1 MRVVLISTY
10 ELGRQPF
17 GLASPSAWLSQ
28 AGAEVTCLDLAVERL
43 DEGAIRAADLV
54 AFYLPMH
61 TATRLVVPLIE
72 RVRRLNEG
80 AHLACYG
87 LYAPMNEIYLRGLGV
102 DTILGGEYEAGLT
115 SLVTRLMANGST
127 PRAAVQPEPTISLA
141 RQQFMTPQRAGLPP
155 LSQYAQL
162 DMGENQKRIVGY
174 TEASRGCK
182 HECRH
187 CPIVPVYEGMFRVV
201 QKNVVLEDIRQQV
214 RAGAEHITFGDPDFF
229 NGIGH
234 ALPIVRS
241 LHAEF
246 PQLTY
251 DVTIKIEHLLRH
263 AEHLSTLRDTG
274 CLFVTSALE
283 SIDEQVL
290 VRLDKG
296 HTQADIVQVVRQFEE
311 VGLTLNPTLVSF
323 TPWTT
328 LDGYRQLLAFLDE
341 YGLVEKM
348 GSIHLAI
355 RLLIPAGSKLLELP
369 EVQSLVGPFDEQLLI
384 YPWQNS
390 DPSVDQLH
398 QEVLALVEAGVARG
412 EERREVFNQVAALV
426 GLPIRE
432 ANGRRPHARIPH
444 LTEPWYCCAE
454 PTEEQLA
461 PLYGERI
468 KKRSGQLVG
477 TPVPEI

>member
-1 MRVVLISTY
+1 MHVVLISTY

-17 GLASPSAWLSQ
+17 GLASPAAWLNQ
-28 AGAEVTCLDLAVERL
+28 AGAEVTCLDLAVQQL
-43 DEGAIRAADLV
+43 DEEAIRAADLV
-54 AFYLPMH
+54 AFYIPMH

-72 RVRRLNEG
+72 RVRRLNRG

-87 LYAPMNEIYLRGLGV
+87 LYAPMNEIYLRRLGL
-102 DTILGGEYEAGLT
+102 DTILGGEYESGLT
-115 SLVTRLMANGST
+115 ALVKRLSANGSVPHT
-127 PRAAVQPEPTISLA
+127 AGQPEPTVSLA
-141 RQQFMTPQRAGLPP
+141 RQMFITPQRSGLPP

-162 DMGENQKRIVGY
+162 NMGDNQSRIVGY

-182 HECRH
+182 HKCRH
-187 CPIVPVYEGMFRVV
+187 CPVVPVYEGLFRVV
-201 QKNVVLEDIRQQV
+201 QHDVVLEDIRQQV
-214 RAGAEHITFGDPDFF
+214 QAGAEHITFGDPDFF

-263 AEHLSTLRDTG
+263 AEHLPTLRDTG

-283 SIDEQVL
+283 SINERVL
-290 VRLDKG
+290 SRLDKG
-296 HTQADIVQVVRQFEE
+296 HTQGDIIRVVERFQE

-328 LDGYRQLLAFLDE
+328 LDGYRRLLAFLDQ
-341 YGLVEKM
+341 YDLVEKM
-348 GSIHLAI
+348 ASIHLAI

-369 EVQSLVGPFDEQLLI
+369 EVQSMVAPFDEQLLI

-390 DPSVDQLH
+390 EPSVDLLH
-398 QEVLALVEAGVARG
+398 QEVLALVEAGVAQG
-412 EERREVFNQVAALV
+412 EERRKIFTQVAALV
-426 GLPIRE
+426 GLPVQE
-432 ANGRRPHARIPH
+432 ANGRQPRAPIPY

-454 PTEEQLA
+454 PTEEQFA
-461 PLYGERI
+461 PL
-468 KKRSGQLVG
+468 
-477 TPVPEI
+477 

>member
-1 MRVVLISTY
+1 MHVVLISTY

-17 GLASPSAWLSQ
+17 GLASPAAWLNQ
-28 AGAEVTCLDLAVERL
+28 AGAEVTCLDLAVQQL
-43 DEGAIRAADLV
+43 DEEAIRAADLV
-54 AFYLPMH
+54 AFYIPMH

-72 RVRRLNEG
+72 RVRRLNRG

-87 LYAPMNEIYLRGLGV
+87 LYAPMNEIYLRRLGL
-102 DTILGGEYEAGLT
+102 DTILGGEYESGLT
-115 SLVTRLMANGST
+115 ALVKRLSANGSVPHT
-127 PRAAVQPEPTISLA
+127 AGQPEPTVSLA
-141 RQQFMTPQRAGLPP
+141 RQMFITPQRSGLPP

-162 DMGENQKRIVGY
+162 NMGDNQSRIVGY

-182 HECRH
+182 HKCRH
-187 CPIVPVYEGMFRVV
+187 CPVVPVYEGLFRVV
-201 QKNVVLEDIRQQV
+201 QHDVVLEDIRQQV
-214 RAGAEHITFGDPDFF
+214 QAGAEHITFGDPDFF

-263 AEHLSTLRDTG
+263 AEHLPTLRDTG

-283 SIDEQVL
+283 SINERVL
-290 VRLDKG
+290 SRLDKG
-296 HTQADIVQVVRQFEE
+296 HTQGDIIRVVERFQE

-328 LDGYRQLLAFLDE
+328 LDGYRRLLAFLDQ
-341 YGLVEKM
+341 YDLVEKM
-348 GSIHLAI
+348 ASIHLAI

-369 EVQSLVGPFDEQLLI
+369 EVQSMVAPFDEQLLI

-390 DPSVDQLH
+390 EPSVDLLH
-398 QEVLALVEAGVARG
+398 QEVLALVEAGVAQG
-412 EERREVFNQVAALV
+412 EERRKIFAQVAALV
-426 GLPIRE
+426 GLTVQEP
-432 ANGRRPHARIPH
+432 NGRQPRAPVPY

-454 PTEEQLA
+454 PTEEQFA
-461 PLYGERI
+461 PL
-468 KKRSGQLVG
+468 
-477 TPVPEI
+477 

>member
-1 MRVVLISTY
+1 MHVVLISTY

-17 GLASPSAWLSQ
+17 GLASPAAWLNQ
-28 AGAEVTCLDLAVERL
+28 AGAEVTCLDLAVQQL
-43 DEGAIRAADLV
+43 DEEAIRAADLV
-54 AFYLPMH
+54 AFYIPMH

-72 RVRRLNEG
+72 RIRRLNRG

-87 LYAPMNEIYLRGLGV
+87 LYAPMNEIYLRRLGL
-102 DTILGGEYEAGLT
+102 DTILGGEYESGLT
-115 SLVTRLMANGST
+115 ALVKRLSANGSVPHT
-127 PRAAVQPEPTISLA
+127 AGQPEPTVSLA
-141 RQQFMTPQRAGLPP
+141 RQMFITPQRSGLPP

-162 DMGENQKRIVGY
+162 NMGDNQSRIVGY

-182 HECRH
+182 HKCRH
-187 CPIVPVYEGMFRVV
+187 CPVVPVYEGLFRVV
-201 QKNVVLEDIRQQV
+201 QHDVVLEDIRQQV
-214 RAGAEHITFGDPDFF
+214 QAGAEHITFGDPDFF

-234 ALPIVRS
+234 ALPILRS

-263 AEHLSTLRDTG
+263 AEHLPTLRDTG

-283 SIDEQVL
+283 SINERVL
-290 VRLDKG
+290 SRLDKG
-296 HTQADIVQVVRQFEE
+296 HTQGDIIRVVERFQE

-328 LDGYRQLLAFLDE
+328 LDGYRRLLAFLDQ
-341 YGLVEKM
+341 YDLVEKM
-348 GSIHLAI
+348 ASIHLAI

-369 EVQSLVGPFDEQLLI
+369 EVQSMVAPFDEQLLI

-390 DPSVDQLH
+390 EPSVDLLH
-398 QEVLALVEAGVARG
+398 QEVLALVEAGVAQG
-412 EERREVFNQVAALV
+412 EERRKIFAQVAALV
-426 GLPIRE
+426 GLAVRE
-432 ANGRRPHARIPH
+432 PNGRQPGAPTPY

-454 PTEEQLA
+454 PTEEQFA
-461 PLYGERI
+461 PL
-468 KKRSGQLVG
+468 
-477 TPVPEI
+477 

>member
-1 MRVVLISTY
+1 MRVVLVSTY
-10 ELGRQPF
+10 ELGHQPF
-17 GLASPSAWLSQ
+17 GLASPAAWLSQ
-28 AGAEVTCLDLAVERL
+28 AEVEVTCLDLAVQRL
-43 DEGAIRAADLV
+43 DEEAIRAADLV

-72 RVRRLNEG
+72 RVRQLNRR

-87 LYAPMNEIYLRGLGV
+87 LYAPMNETYLRRLGV
-102 DTILGGEYEAGLT
+102 DTILGGEYETALT
-115 SLVTRLMANGST
+115 ALAKRLSLNGSAPKT
-127 PRAAVQPEPTISLA
+127 DGQPEPSVSLA
-141 RQQFMTPQRAGLPP
+141 RQQFIVPQRSGLPP

-162 DMGENQKRIVGY
+162 NIGDNQSRIVGY

-182 HECRH
+182 HTCRH
-187 CPIVPVYEGMFRVV
+187 CPVVPVYEGLFRVV
-201 QKNVVLEDIRQQV
+201 QHDVVLEDIRQQV
-214 RAGAEHITFGDPDFF
+214 QAGAEHITFGDPDFF

-283 SIDEQVL
+283 SIDGLVL
-290 VRLDKG
+290 DRLDKG
-296 HTQADIVQVVRQFEE
+296 HTQEDIIQVVDSFQQ
-311 VGLTLNPTLVSF
+311 VGLTLNPTLVTF

-328 LDGYRQLLAFLDE
+328 LDGYRELLTFLDQ
-341 YGLVEKM
+341 YDLVEKM
-348 GSIHLAI
+348 ASIHLAI

-369 EVQSLVGPFDEQLLI
+369 EVEAFVGPFDEQLLI
-384 YPWQNS
+384 YPWRNS
-390 DPSVDQLH
+390 DPSVDLLH

-412 EERREVFNQVAALV
+412 EERREIFTQVAALV
-426 GLPIRE
+426 GLPVRE
-432 ANGRRPHARIPH
+432 ANGRQPDAPIPY

-454 PTEEQLA
+454 PTEEQII
-461 PLYGERI
+461 PL
-468 KKRSGQLVG
+468 KM
-477 TPVPEI
+477 